1 MKSKRHDLRVQV
13 RRLIGV
19 VCASALLAGCMSPS
33 GDRQP
38 PAIGVP
44 SQWLAASDRAAAPTA
59 RRWWEAFEDATL
71 TQLIDE
77 ALATNNDLAIAA
89 IRVQRARLRAGVAA
103 TNGLPSAEAN
113 AGINVSRA
121 FDSAETRR
129 FTYANASLSYEADL
143 WGKLAAQRSESA
155 WKARASEADRDAAAL
170 ALIGT
175 TAKLYWQIGN
185 LNELLARGEASIADA
200 ERMAELA
207 RARHRA
213 GAASALDVAEAEQQA
228 AQERAEQSRLR
239 IEREAKRNAL
249 AVLFD
254 RAPEQR
260 AAEPIGL
267 TAATL
272 PAIGAG
278 LPSEVLAR
286 RPDLRAAEFRL
297 RVSLANIDVA
307 RASFYPSFAL
317 TGEFGTSSEALVRT
331 LQSPVAA
338 LGIGLT
344 LPFVQWKTKQ
354 LELRV
359 ARSEYD
365 EAVFDFR
372 QKLHRAL
379 ADVEDA
385 LSARTQ
391 LDAQA
396 VERERAVVE
405 AQRAARLAETRFRA
419 GKTSLE
425 PWIEARR
432 ALRRSM
438 TASTTNRLARL
449 ENRMDL
455 YLALGGGEG

>member
-1 MKSKRHDLRVQV
+1 MKFKRHDIRVHA
-13 RRLIGV
+13 RRLIGA
-19 VCASALLAGCMSPS
+19 VCVSALLTGCISPS
-33 GDRQP
+33 GGRLP
-38 PAIGVP
+38 PAVAVP
-44 SQWLAASDRAAAPTA
+44 SQWLAASDRAAAPAA
-59 RRWWEAFEDATL
+59 RRWWVAFEDATL
-71 TQLIDE
+71 TELIDE

-89 IRVQRARLRAGVAA
+89 IRVHRARLRAGLIAM
-103 TNGLPSAEAN
+103 PSAEAN
-113 AGINVSRA
+113 AGINVSRE
-121 FDSAETRR
+121 FDSAGTRR
-129 FTYANASLSYEADL
+129 VVYVNASLSYEADL
-143 WGKLAAQRSESA
+143 WGKLAAQRSEAA
-155 WKARASEADRDAAAL
+155 WKARASAADREAAAL

-200 ERMAELA
+200 ERMVELA
-207 RARHRA
+207 KARHRA

-228 AQERAEQSRLR
+228 AQQRAEQSGLR
-239 IEREAKRNAL
+239 MEREAKRNAL

-260 AAEPIGL
+260 AAEPIDL
-267 TAATL
+267 STATL
-272 PAIGAG
+272 PAVGAG

-286 RPDLRAAEFRL
+286 RPDLRAAESRL
-297 RVSLANIDVA
+297 RASLANIDVA
-307 RASFYPSFAL
+307 RASFYPRFAL

-365 EAVFDFR
+365 EAVADFR

-405 AQRAARLAETRFRA
+405 AQRAAMLAETRFRA
-419 GKTSLE
+419 GKTSLA
-425 PWIEARR
+425 PWIEAQR
-432 ALRRSM
+432 ALRHSM
-438 TASTTNRLARL
+438 TASTTNRLTRL